1 MEKTLPYE
9 PKPIPPEVVEARDMA
24 LKTAMAT
31 RFLCTLAE
39 KDLKAEYDPD
49 LLRGLCKGMMDSYD
63 DTVKVVAF
71 RDGENKLSE
80 LDPNVPLDKN
90 LLGRIDQACSY
101 TLQNAPKLF
110 KADSYVMEQLAE
122 YGFDVN
128 PEKRLEKA
136 VVPEVDKAPFAA
148 DALGL

>member
-1 MEKTLPYE
+1 
-9 PKPIPPEVVEARDMA
+9 MA

-39 KDLKAEYDPD
+39 KDSNAEYDPD

-128 PEKRLEKA
+128 PEKRLGDA
-136 VVPEVDKAPFAA
+136 VVPEVNKAPFAA